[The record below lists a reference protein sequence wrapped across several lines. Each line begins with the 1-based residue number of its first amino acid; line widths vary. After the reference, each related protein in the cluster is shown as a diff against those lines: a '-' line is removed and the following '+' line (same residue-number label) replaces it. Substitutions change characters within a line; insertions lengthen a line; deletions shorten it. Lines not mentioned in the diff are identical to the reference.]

1 MKFEWRKP
9 DGTEVAISSPDE
21 ISHVLNS
28 LEARHE
34 TAKSAGSKME
44 AAALEVQYEEQY
56 KQWLMCMAFYYQH
69 ERKEVGLL
77 LKRSRQTFAWWDQW
91 SAQYGNDG
99 EVSELQQALLK
110 GLPKDLWPRSW
121 VEAAKII
128 NRNPDLRPP
137 STDLDTAKQCLA
149 DVIANASSCLELA
162 EYLATNFYHGD
173 RPEQNEVNAYQAE
186 RAKLAEALANAADL

>member
-9 DGTEVAISSPDE
+9 DGTEVAINSPDE

-28 LEARHE
+28 LKARHE

-44 AAALEVQYEEQY
+44 AAAVEVQYEEQY

-69 ERKEVGLL
+69 ERKELALL
-77 LKRSRQTFAWWDQW
+77 LKRSRQTSAWWDQW
-91 SAQYGNDG
+91 SAQHGNDG
-99 EVSELQQALLK
+99 EVSELQQAMLK
-110 GLPKDLWPRSW
+110 GLPEDLWPRSW

-137 STDLDTAKQCLA
+137 SSDLDTAKQYLA

-173 RPEQNEVNAYQAE
+173 RPEQNEVNAYQTE